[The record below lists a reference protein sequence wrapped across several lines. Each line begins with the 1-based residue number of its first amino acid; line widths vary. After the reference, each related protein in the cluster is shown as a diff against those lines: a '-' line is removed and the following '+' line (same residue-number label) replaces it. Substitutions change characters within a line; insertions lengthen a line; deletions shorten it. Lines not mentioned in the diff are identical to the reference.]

1 MAGVDN
7 PHPGICLILLS
18 PSVFGKADKPGDD
31 TYASIRVLLFV
42 STGVGRVLLFVST
55 GVGIVI
61 ATFLGF
67 QRARRTL
74 DVSFKVSN
82 FSTYESWVK
91 RVLGSEN
98 VDPDSPSSQE
108 G

>member
-31 TYASIRVLLFV
+31 TYASI
-42 STGVGRVLLFVST
+42 RVLLFVST